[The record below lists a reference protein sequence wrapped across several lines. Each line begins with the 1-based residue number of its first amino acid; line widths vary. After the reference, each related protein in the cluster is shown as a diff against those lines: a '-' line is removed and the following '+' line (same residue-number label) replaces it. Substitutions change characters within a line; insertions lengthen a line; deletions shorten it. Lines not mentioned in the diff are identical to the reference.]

1 MKKNK
6 AAGVDGFGT
15 TFVKGCSEAE
25 GLMKPLVQLMRGSL
39 ENAVVPE
46 DWKRPNVSAIFKK
59 GDKKNPAN
67 YRPVSLTSNV
77 GKIMERIIKEEIVK
91 LLETNKS
98 TRDSQHGFRS
108 KRSCLTNLLTF
119 MEKVAEEFT

>member
-15 TFVKGCSEAE
+15 TFVKGCSE
-25 GLMKPLVQLMRGSL
+25 GLMEPLVQLMRGSL

-46 DWKRPNVSAIFKK
+46 DWKRANVSVIFKK

-67 YRPVSLTSNV
+67 YRPVCLTSNV
-77 GKIMERIIKEEIVK
+77 GKIMGRIIK
-91 LLETNKS
+91 
-98 TRDSQHGFRS
+98 
-108 KRSCLTNLLTF
+108 
-119 MEKVAEEFT
+119 